1 MGFRWRVGTSG
12 AAGLVLAAA
21 AVGTS
26 LGAVDV
32 VELSAQQVVPGSVVT
47 LRVATTATEVRGESG
62 ALFMI
67 PSGTF
72 GDSPESLR
80 CEQVGRAVEVG
91 QIHWTA
97 GTVEYEGASYLGVI
111 GEVTFT
117 VPQLAVDTYRLAESI
132 TSRGTGCHIF
142 ASIEVVAELPD
153 TALPPI
159 TQLSG
164 VGQALPAGAGLLAI
178 ALVLARLRDHPR
190 SQGSNLIV
198 VHVSDLDS
206 PVPVRHHR

>member
-1 MGFRWRVGTSG
+1 VSFRSRAGTSVAAALLL
-12 AAGLVLAAA
+12 AAG

-47 LRVATTATEVRGESG
+47 MRVATTATGVRGASG

-72 GDSPESLR
+72 GDSLESLP
-80 CEQVGRAVEVG
+80 CDQVGRAVEVA
-91 QIHWTA
+91 QIHWTP
-97 GTVEYEGASYLGVI
+97 GTVPYEGESYAGVT

-132 TSRGTGCHIF
+132 DNEFTGCHIF

-153 TALPPI
+153 TALKPI
-159 TQLSG
+159 GTVAG
-164 VGQALPAGAGLLAI
+164 VGRGIAI
-178 ALVLARLRDHPR
+178 GFGVLALALFVACLRARPLG
-190 SQGSNLIV
+190 QT
-198 VHVSDLDS
+198 
-206 PVPVRHHR
+206 